1 MAETQHSTEPVYDPA
16 DEYRP
21 EPPEP
26 PRPPAWMD
34 GSTRI
39 GIHTSIAGHVTQSL
53 EIARKL
59 GANALQIFSS
69 SPRMWIRPQAG
80 PRIATADCK
89 KFQDRRAELGL
100 GPLAIHANYLI
111 NLASPE
117 PVLHTRSVQTF
128 HEEIARATLL
138 GADFLVVHPGSSKGG
153 DRRAAARRISDG
165 LRYSVRGLKMA
176 GGPRI
181 LLENTAGQGSCLG
194 CQFEELKWIMDAAP
208 DLGLGVCVDTAHLF
222 QAGHDVRTS
231 EGLEKTLEKIESTI
245 GLDRVAMLHV
255 NDSKTVLGS
264 RSDRHEHIGKG
275 KIGLAAFERILNHP
289 LLTGRAFILET
300 PIDKPG
306 DDARNV
312 KVLWKLAGVAVKQ
325 DRAARDGFKIK
336 AKARGRRHARIGP
349 ARRSRTAMANR
360 SKRRGR

>member
-1 MAETQHSTEPVYDPA
+1 MTETQHSTEPVYDAA

-39 GIHTSIAGHVTQSL
+39 GIHTSIAGHLTQSL
-53 EIARKL
+53 EIAHKL

-80 PRIATADCK
+80 PRIAAADCK
-89 KFQDRRAELGL
+89 KFQERRAELAL
-100 GPLAIHANYLI
+100 GPLVIHANYLI

-128 HEEIARATLL
+128 HDEIARATLL

-153 DRRAAARRISDG
+153 DRRVAARRISDG
-165 LRYSVRGLKMA
+165 LRHSVRGLKMA
-176 GGPRI
+176 AGPRI

-194 CQFEELKWIMDAAP
+194 CRFEELKWIMDAAP
-208 DLGLGVCVDTAHLF
+208 DLKLGVCVDTAHLF
-222 QAGHDVRTS
+222 QAGHDLRTS
-231 EGLEKTLEKIESTI
+231 EGLEKALEEIESTI
-245 GLDRVAMLHV
+245 GLDSVALLHV
-255 NDSKTVLGS
+255 NDSKTGLGS
-264 RSDRHEHIGKG
+264 RSDRHDHIGKG
-275 KIGLAAFERILNHP
+275 NIGLAAFERIVNHP
-289 LLTGRAFILET
+289 LLAGRAFILET

-312 KVLWKLAGVAVKQ
+312 RVLWKLAGVVVRQ
-325 DRAARDGFKIK
+325 DRAARDGFK
-336 AKARGRRHARIGP
+336 AKVRVRRHARIKR
-349 ARRSRTAMANR
+349 ARRSRTSPANR